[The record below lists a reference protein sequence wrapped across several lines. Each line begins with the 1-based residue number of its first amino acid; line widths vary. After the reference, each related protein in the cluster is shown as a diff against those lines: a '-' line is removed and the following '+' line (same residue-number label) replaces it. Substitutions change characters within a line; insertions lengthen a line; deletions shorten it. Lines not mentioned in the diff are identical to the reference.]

1 MDRTQTGALA
11 SGISIIQDLWNR
23 NFLNPTGRESI
34 SREDF
39 ISQIQDSFYQDTQ
52 AQMRFN
58 GNFDDYLT
66 ATGVTGMFEIRD
78 WATEIGMDNQL
89 ISAIMPSL
97 EEAYYNGGGLAGLE
111 ALHSSWGDQLA
122 DQQEDQENAWN
133 ARRRGGG
140 RKTVTGTTRS

>member
-1 MDRTQTGALA
+1 MQT
-11 SGISIIQDLWNR
+11 W
-23 NFLNPTGRESI
+23 
-34 SREDF
+34 SREEHIDNYR
-39 ISQIQDSFYQDTQ
+39 DHFYKDGDLQR
-52 AQMRFN
+52 RFN

-89 ISAIMPSL
+89 INDIMPSL

-122 DQQEDQENAWN
+122 DQQEDQQEDQKKAWN

-140 RKTVTGTTRS
+140 RKTATGTTRS